1 MKPILIGAAVG
12 VLFSV
17 VVNVALGHG
26 LADAMEGALVCWGPL
41 GAFIAWAWSTKVTVR
56 AKPTAPPKDPTRYD
70 PN

>member
-1 MKPILIGAAVG
+1 MKPIWIGAAVG
-12 VLFSV
+12 VLFSIV
-17 VVNVALGHG
+17 GNFALGHG
-26 LADAMEGALVCWGPL
+26 WPDAMSGALVCWGPL